1 MSSLLLAVVLAPL
14 LLAPLAVHPALRWLV
29 LIAPL
34 PALAGLALLPPDAT
48 LELPWLLL
56 GTALGFDETT
66 RVFLLFT
73 ALVWSLAAV
82 SVVERLGTAPGTG
95 RFRLLFLLALA
106 GNLWLIL
113 AREPVGFYVGFAIMG
128 LAAYGLIL
136 HPGGLTRRRAGRVYL
151 AMTLIGEL
159 ALFVALLLMAQTQ
172 GVTWSLPETP
182 TPDGAVIVLLLLGF
196 GIKAGLMPLHPWL
209 PLAYSAAPAPAAAV
223 LSGAMSKVAL
233 LGWLRL
239 LPLGQVALPEWGMLF
254 VWLGLVSLLV
264 ALGVG
269 LVQTDPRR
277 VLAYSSISKA
287 GLFVLLLGLLLLEPA
302 LTPVGV
308 GALTLYAAHHALV
321 KSGLFLGLGLR
332 DLDPARP
339 LVRAGLI
346 LLALALAGAPLTS
359 GALAKYVAKPVLIS
373 PGWIWL
379 DLALML
385 ATVAAA
391 LLMARFVWLIWPA
404 PGAVETARS
413 RTPVGAA
420 SAALAKRAAEAAPTV
435 NDSSEPQTPIA
446 PLPAFPIWS
455 LAAWILLLGLVAGFP
470 FVLGEP
476 SAWPTNAGAMLI
488 AALIAAPPALAI
500 WRRAPGSGRPARRRS
515 LGDLA
520 VLAEPI
526 LAAQL
531 WAGRLLFG
539 RWNATVEAARAH
551 LYGLGDRVGPPPP
564 DPERTLRAW
573 PTAGWLWLGVTVLLL
588 LLVLITP

>member
-1 MSSLLLAVVLAPL
+1 MTGLLPAMVLVPL

-113 AREPVGFYVGFAIMG
+113 AREPVGFYVGFALMG

-159 ALFVALLLMAQTQ
+159 ALFVALLLMARTQ

-182 TPDGAVIVLLLLGF
+182 TPDGAVITLLLLGF

-332 DLDPARP
+332 DPDPARP

-359 GALAKYVAKPVLIS
+359 GALAKYVLKPVLVS

-385 ATVAAA
+385 ATVATA

-404 PGAVETARS
+404 PSVVETARAQS
-413 RTPVGAA
+413 QAA
-420 SAALAKRAAEAAPTV
+420 NS
-435 NDSSEPQTPIA
+435 SSEPQTPIG
-446 PLPAFPIWS
+446 PLPVFPIWS
-455 LAAWILLLGLVAGFP
+455 LAAWILLLGLVVGFP

-476 SAWPTNAGAMLI
+476 SAWPTNAGAMLV
-488 AALIAAPPALAI
+488 AALIAAPLALAI

-515 LGDLA
+515 LDDLA

-531 WAGRLLFG
+531 WAGRALFG

-551 LYGLGDRVGPPPP
+551 LYGLGERVGSPPP

-573 PTAGWLWLGVTVLLL
+573 PTAGRLWLGVTVLIL
-588 LLVLITP
+588 LLVLIAP

>member
-1 MSSLLLAVVLAPL
+1 MTGLLLAVVLVPL
-14 LLAPLAVHPALRWLV
+14 LLAPLAIHPARRWLV
-29 LIAPL
+29 LVAPL
-34 PALAGLALLPPDAT
+34 PALAGLALLPLDAR
-48 LELPWLLL
+48 LELPWLLF
-56 GTALGFDETT
+56 GTALGLDETT
-66 RVFLLFT
+66 WVFLLFT
-73 ALVWSLAAV
+73 TLVWSLAAV
-82 SVVERLGTAPGTG
+82 PVVERLGTAAGTG

-113 AREPVGFYVGFAIMG
+113 ARETVGFYVGFAIMG

-136 HPGGLTRRRAGRVYL
+136 HPGGLLRRRAGRIYL

-172 GVTWSLPETP
+172 GVTWSLPATSA
-182 TPDGAVIVLLLLGF
+182 PDGAVIVLLLLGL

-209 PLAYSAAPAPAAAV
+209 PLAYGAAPAPAAAV

-287 GLFVLLLGLLLLEPA
+287 GLFVLLLGLLLLDPQLA
-302 LTPVGV
+302 PVGI

-321 KSGLFLGLGLR
+321 KSGLFLGLGLH

-359 GALAKYVAKPVLIS
+359 GALAKYAVKPVLVS

-385 ATVAAA
+385 ATVATA

-404 PGAVETARS
+404 PSAVRLDDGHRGALPIL
-413 RTPVGAA
+413 RTSNDTQAPVGFQ
-420 SAALAKRAAEAAPTV
+420 PV
-435 NDSSEPQTPIA
+435 
-446 PLPAFPIWS
+446 FPIWS

-488 AALIAAPPALAI
+488 AGLVAAPPALAI
-500 WRRAPGSGRPARRRS
+500 WRRAPGSGRPSRRRR
-515 LGDLA
+515 LGDLV
-520 VLAEPI
+520 VLIEPI

-531 WAGRLLFG
+531 WAGRTLFG
-539 RWNATVEAARAH
+539 RWNATVETARAH
-551 LYGLGDRVGPPPP
+551 LYGLGERVGPPLP

-573 PTAGWLWLGVTVLLL
+573 PTAGRLWLGVTVLLL
-588 LLVLITP
+588 LLVLMAP

>member
-1 MSSLLLAVVLAPL
+1 MSGLLLAVVLAPL
-14 LLAPLAVHPALRWLV
+14 LFAPLAVHPALRWLV

-34 PALAGLALLPPDAT
+34 PALAALALLPPDAT

-113 AREPVGFYVGFAIMG
+113 AREPVGFYVGFALMG

-159 ALFVALLLMAQTQ
+159 SLFVALLLMARTQ
-172 GVTWSLPETP
+172 GVTWNLPETP
-182 TPDGAVIVLLLLGF
+182 TPDGAVITLLLLGF

-209 PLAYSAAPAPAAAV
+209 PLAYGAAPAPAAAV

-359 GALAKYVAKPVLIS
+359 GALAKYVAKPVLVS

-385 ATVAAA
+385 AAVAAA

-404 PGAVETARS
+404 PGVVETARS
-413 RTPVGAA
+413 RTPVH
-420 SAALAKRAAEAAPTV
+420 
-435 NDSSEPQTPIA
+435 DFQEPQTPIA

-476 SAWPTNAGAMLI
+476 SAWPTNAGAMLV
-488 AALIAAPPALAI
+488 AGLIAAPLALAI
-500 WRRAPGSGRPARRRS
+500 RHRAPGSGRPARQRR

-520 VLAEPI
+520 VLVEPI
-526 LAAQL
+526 LTAQL
-531 WAGRLLFG
+531 WAGRALFG
-539 RWNATVEAARAH
+539 RWNATVEAARAP
-551 LYGLGDRVGPPPP
+551 LYGLGKRVGPPPP

-573 PTAGWLWLGVTVLLL
+573 PTAGRLWLGVTLLLL

>member
-1 MSSLLLAVVLAPL
+1 MSGLLLAVVLVPL

-34 PALAGLALLPPDAT
+34 PALVGLALLPPDAT

-113 AREPVGFYVGFAIMG
+113 AREPVGFYVGFALMG

-136 HPGGLTRRRAGRVYL
+136 HPGGLMRRRAGRVYL

-159 ALFVALLLMAQTQ
+159 SLFVALLMMARTQ

-182 TPDGAVIVLLLLGF
+182 TPDGAVITLLLIGF

-359 GALAKYVAKPVLIS
+359 GALAKYVAKPVLLS

-385 ATVAAA
+385 ATVATA

-404 PGAVETARS
+404 PGVVKS
-413 RTPVGAA
+413 
-420 SAALAKRAAEAAPTV
+420 APTV
-435 NDSSEPQTPIA
+435 SDFQEPQTPIA
-446 PLPAFPIWS
+446 PRSVFPIWS

-476 SAWPTNAGAMLI
+476 SAWPTNAGAMLV
-488 AALIAAPPALAI
+488 AGLIAAPLALAI
-500 WRRAPGSGRPARRRS
+500 RHRAPGSGRPVRQRR
-515 LGDLA
+515 LGDLV

-526 LAAQL
+526 LTAQL
-531 WAGRLLFG
+531 WAARALFG
-539 RWNATVEAARAH
+539 RWNAMVEAVRAH
-551 LYGLGDRVGPPPP
+551 LYGLGERVGSPPS

-573 PTAGWLWLGVTVLLL
+573 PTAGWLWLGVTLLLL
-588 LLVLITP
+588 LLVLITPSTTPA

>member
-1 MSSLLLAVVLAPL
+1 MSGLLLAVVLAPL

-113 AREPVGFYVGFAIMG
+113 AREPVGFYVGFALMG

-136 HPGGLTRRRAGRVYL
+136 HPGGLMRRRAGRVYL

-209 PLAYSAAPAPAAAV
+209 PLAYGAAPAPAAAV

-385 ATVAAA
+385 ATVATA

-551 LYGLGDRVGPPPP
+551 LYGLGERVGSPPP

>member
-1 MSSLLLAVVLAPL
+1 MTGLLPAMVLAPL
-14 LLAPLAVHPALRWLV
+14 LLAPLVVHPALRWLV

-34 PALAGLALLPPDAT
+34 PSLAGLALLPPDAT
-48 LELPWLLL
+48 LDLPWLLF

-82 SVVERLGTAPGTG
+82 SVVERLGTEPGTG

-113 AREPVGFYVGFAIMG
+113 AREPVGFYVGFALMG

-136 HPGGLTRRRAGRVYL
+136 HPGGLTRRRAGRIYL

-159 ALFVALLLMAQTQ
+159 ALFVALLLMARTQ

-182 TPDGAVIVLLLLGF
+182 TPDGAVITLLLIGF

-209 PLAYSAAPAPAAAV
+209 PLAYGAAPAPAAAV

-254 VWLGLVSLLV
+254 VWLGLVSLLT
-264 ALGVG
+264 ALGAG
-269 LVQTDPRR
+269 LMQTDPRR

-287 GLFVLLLGLLLLEPA
+287 GLFVLLLGLLLLEPQLA
-302 LTPVGV
+302 PVGV

-332 DLDPARP
+332 DPDPARP

-346 LLALALAGAPLTS
+346 LLALALAGAPMTS
-359 GALAKYVAKPVLIS
+359 GALAKYVLKPVLVS

-385 ATVAAA
+385 ATVATA

-404 PGAVETARS
+404 PSVVEIARAQS
-413 RTPVGAA
+413 QAA
-420 SAALAKRAAEAAPTV
+420 NR
-435 NDSSEPQTPIA
+435 SSEPQTPIG
-446 PLPAFPIWS
+446 PLPVFPIWS

-476 SAWPTNAGAMLI
+476 SAWPTNTGAMLI

-520 VLAEPI
+520 VPAEPI
-526 LAAQL
+526 LAAQF
-531 WAGRLLFG
+531 WAGRALFG
-539 RWNATVEAARAH
+539 RWNATVETARAH
-551 LYGLGDRVGPPPP
+551 LYGLGERVGSPPP

-573 PTAGWLWLGVTVLLL
+573 PTAGRLWLGVTVLLL
-588 LLVLITP
+588 LLVLIAP

>member
-1 MSSLLLAVVLAPL
+1 MSGLLLAVVLAPL

-34 PALAGLALLPPDAT
+34 PALVGLALLPPDAT

-82 SVVERLGTAPGTG
+82 SVIERLGTAPGTG

-113 AREPVGFYVGFAIMG
+113 AREPVGFYVGFALMG

-136 HPGGLTRRRAGRVYL
+136 HPGGLMRRRAGRVYL

-159 ALFVALLLMAQTQ
+159 ALFVALLLMARTQ

-182 TPDGAVIVLLLLGF
+182 TPDGAVITLLLLGF

-209 PLAYSAAPAPAAAV
+209 PLAYGAAPAPAAAV

-359 GALAKYVAKPVLIS
+359 GALAKYVAKPVLLS

-385 ATVAAA
+385 ATVATA

-404 PGAVETARS
+404 PGV
-413 RTPVGAA
+413 V
-420 SAALAKRAAEAAPTV
+420 EAAPTAD
-435 NDSSEPQTPIA
+435 DSREPQTPIA
-446 PLPAFPIWS
+446 PRPVFPIWS

-476 SAWPTNAGAMLI
+476 SAWPTNAGAMLV
-488 AALIAAPPALAI
+488 AGLIAAPLALAI
-500 WRRAPGSGRPARRRS
+500 RRRAPGSGRPARRRS

-520 VLAEPI
+520 VLVEPI
-526 LAAQL
+526 LTAQL
-531 WAGRLLFG
+531 WAMRALFG
-539 RWNATVEAARAH
+539 RWNAMIEAVRAH
-551 LYGLGDRVGPPPP
+551 LYGLGEWVGPPPS

-573 PTAGWLWLGVTVLLL
+573 PTAGWLWLGVTLLLL

>member
-1 MSSLLLAVVLAPL
+1 
-14 LLAPLAVHPALRWLV
+14 
-29 LIAPL
+29 
-34 PALAGLALLPPDAT
+34 
-48 LELPWLLL
+48 
-56 GTALGFDETT
+56 
-66 RVFLLFT
+66 
-73 ALVWSLAAV
+73 
-82 SVVERLGTAPGTG
+82 
-95 RFRLLFLLALA
+95 
-106 GNLWLIL
+106 
-113 AREPVGFYVGFAIMG
+113 
-128 LAAYGLIL
+128 
-136 HPGGLTRRRAGRVYL
+136 
-151 AMTLIGEL
+151 
-159 ALFVALLLMAQTQ
+159 
-172 GVTWSLPETP
+172 
-182 TPDGAVIVLLLLGF
+182 
-196 GIKAGLMPLHPWL
+196 MPLHPWL
-209 PLAYSAAPAPAAAV
+209 PLAYGAAPAPAAAV

-287 GLFVLLLGLLLLEPA
+287 GLFVLLLGLLLLEPQLA
-302 LTPVGV
+302 PVGI

-321 KSGLFLGLGLR
+321 KSGLFLGLGLH

-359 GALAKYVAKPVLIS
+359 GALAKYVVKPVLVS

-385 ATVAAA
+385 ATVATA

-413 RTPVGAA
+413 HTQVGVA
-420 SAALAKRAAEAAPTV
+420 SAALAKRAAEAAPTA
-435 NDSSEPQTPIA
+435 NDSNEPPAPIG
-446 PLPAFPIWS
+446 PLPVFPIWS

-470 FVLGEP
+470 FVLGDP

-488 AALIAAPPALAI
+488 AGLVAAPLALAI
-500 WRRAPGSGRPARRRS
+500 WRRAPGSGRPSRRRR
-515 LGDLA
+515 LGDLV
-520 VLAEPI
+520 VLIEPI

-531 WAGRLLFG
+531 WAGRTLFG
-539 RWNATVEAARAH
+539 RWNATVETARAY
-551 LYGLGDRVGPPPP
+551 LYGLGDRVGSPPP

-573 PTAGWLWLGVTVLLL
+573 PTAGRLWLGVTVLLL
-588 LLVLITP
+588 LLVLMAP

>member
-1 MSSLLLAVVLAPL
+1 MSGLLLAVVLVPL
-14 LLAPLAVHPALRWLV
+14 LLAPLVVHPAWRWLV

-34 PALAGLALLPPDAT
+34 PALASLALLPPDAT

-56 GTALGFDETT
+56 GTALGLDETT
-66 RVFLLFT
+66 WVFLLFT
-73 ALVWSLAAV
+73 TLVWSLAAV
-82 SVVERLGTAPGTG
+82 PVVERLGTAAGTG

-136 HPGGLTRRRAGRVYL
+136 HPGGLMRRRAGRVYL

-172 GVTWSLPETP
+172 GVTWSLPATSA
-182 TPDGAVIVLLLLGF
+182 PDGTVIALLLLGL

-209 PLAYSAAPAPAAAV
+209 PLAYGAAPAPAAAV

-287 GLFVLLLGLLLLEPA
+287 GLFVLLLGLLLLEPT
-302 LTPVGV
+302 LTPIGV

-359 GALAKYVAKPVLIS
+359 GALAKSVAKPVLVS

-385 ATVAAA
+385 ATVATM

-404 PGAVETARS
+404 PGVDDGHRGALPML
-413 RTPVGAA
+413 RTSNDTQAPVG
-420 SAALAKRAAEAAPTV
+420 S
-435 NDSSEPQTPIA
+435 Q
-446 PLPAFPIWS
+446 PAFPIWS

-488 AALIAAPPALAI
+488 AGLIAAPLALAI
-500 WRRAPGSGRPARRRS
+500 WRRAPGSGRRVRRRS
-515 LGDLA
+515 LGDLV
-520 VLAEPI
+520 VLIEPI

-531 WAGRLLFG
+531 WTGRALFG

-551 LYGLGDRVGPPPP
+551 LYSLGERVGSPPP

-588 LLVLITP
+588 LLVLVAP